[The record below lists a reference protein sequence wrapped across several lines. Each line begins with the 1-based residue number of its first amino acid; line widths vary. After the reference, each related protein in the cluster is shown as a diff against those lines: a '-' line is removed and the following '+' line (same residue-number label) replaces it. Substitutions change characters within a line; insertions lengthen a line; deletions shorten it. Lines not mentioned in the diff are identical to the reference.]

1 MGQLVEMVASSW
13 MLRLGGSSRCMA
25 LSTPPYLGVGAA
37 PQAGKTA
44 RRAPRAIP
52 TTHRPISL
60 PPSASVCGPR
70 DPDMRPADKGT
81 PVPRGTLSY
90 LPSGPGGEESRARSP
105 NWREVSRALLVVADD
120 ATGALA
126 TAALLADCGLAAH
139 VRPGPPPPW
148 PEGLAAVGPGH
159 RGRPPA
165 GRGAAPRGRGRREFP
180 AHVPRADPPAP
191 PGPVTPLLGAAR
203 RGPGRSGRAPPGPS
217 GPGGGGHQGAR
228 GRQRLRRGHR
238 PGRRRRPRRGGD
250 VGPGGSRAPHGGVR
264 GGLGIPPGPGA
275 VRRRDSRIPGRGP
288 RGRRQRHGPHA
299 SPDRGAG
306 GPRGHRRG
314 RLRGPKPR
322 RGAPPARGDGHP
334 PGRGRCGGGLRLPAR
349 PRGPARPGA
358 GAGAGVRA
366 LRLRGRLAPR
376 PLHGPRRGGS
386 CGARRGRAPDGRGA
400 PRGRDVG
407 GAAGRGQGRARGAG
421 GGGPLGR
428 LRAPGGMGVL
438 LGIDLGTS
446 GVRAVVVAPDGTLL
460 ATGRA
465 SYAISS
471 PRPGWAEQDPEEW
484 WRAACGA
491 VREAVGG
498 SGISPREIRAVG
510 LSGQMHGLVTVDRAG
525 RPVRPAIIW
534 PDQRTVEECR
544 DIAERVGEERLYRT
558 AGLPPATGFFG
569 PSLLWLSRHEPA
581 AYARAARAVL
591 PKDYL
596 RYRLTGEW
604 ATDVTD
610 GSGTLLFDV
619 ARRSWSLEIVRAL
632 GIREDLLPRVI
643 ESAAV
648 AGTVSGAAAEAGLLP
663 GTPVACGGG
672 DQMMAAVGSGVISE
686 GVAAVSVGTGGQV
699 FTAIRRIV
707 IDPHRRLH
715 T

>member
-1 MGQLVEMVASSW
+1 
-13 MLRLGGSSRCMA
+13 
-25 LSTPPYLGVGAA
+25 
-37 PQAGKTA
+37 
-44 RRAPRAIP
+44 
-52 TTHRPISL
+52 
-60 PPSASVCGPR
+60 
-70 DPDMRPADKGT
+70 
-81 PVPRGTLSY
+81 
-90 LPSGPGGEESRARSP
+90 
-105 NWREVSRALLVVADD
+105 
-120 ATGALA
+120 
-126 TAALLADCGLAAH
+126 
-139 VRPGPPPPW
+139 
-148 PEGLAAVGPGH
+148 
-159 RGRPPA
+159 
-165 GRGAAPRGRGRREFP
+165 
-180 AHVPRADPPAP
+180 
-191 PGPVTPLLGAAR
+191 
-203 RGPGRSGRAPPGPS
+203 
-217 GPGGGGHQGAR
+217 
-228 GRQRLRRGHR
+228 
-238 PGRRRRPRRGGD
+238 
-250 VGPGGSRAPHGGVR
+250 
-264 GGLGIPPGPGA
+264 
-275 VRRRDSRIPGRGP
+275 
-288 RGRRQRHGPHA
+288 
-299 SPDRGAG
+299 
-306 GPRGHRRG
+306 
-314 RLRGPKPR
+314 
-322 RGAPPARGDGHP
+322 
-334 PGRGRCGGGLRLPAR
+334 
-349 PRGPARPGA
+349 
-358 GAGAGVRA
+358 
-366 LRLRGRLAPR
+366 
-376 PLHGPRRGGS
+376 
-386 CGARRGRAPDGRGA
+386 
-400 PRGRDVG
+400 
-407 GAAGRGQGRARGAG
+407 
-421 GGGPLGR
+421 
-428 LRAPGGMGVL
+428 MGVL

-465 SYAISS
+465 SYAISA

-632 GIREDLLPRVI
+632 GIREDLLPRVL

-648 AGTVSGAAAEAGLLP
+648 AGAVSGAAAEAGLLP

-715 T
+715 TLCHAVPGAWFLMGAILAAGLALRWFRDRVGGPEVEEAHPDDRASARLAEVAGAAEPGSRGLLFLPYLAGERTPHMDPHARGCWVGLSLVHSRADVIRSILEGVAFALREALEAIEDAGARIRAVVATGGGMRSPLWRQILADVLGRPVEVRPETEHSALGAARVAGVATGTYRDLREAAAPSLHGPREVVAPDPGAVPTYERQFRVYTSLYPALREVAFRGAGGEATGGRR